1 MSSTFPAVDAGAHA
15 ACALLSDFL
24 FYGPMSG
31 TPRVFAAVA
40 AASAMTAALAYE
52 ETGALPSGTHPLSR
66 MFPDVL
72 EQFRKEQG

>member
-1 MSSTFPAVDAGAHA
+1 VDAGAHA

-31 TPRVFAAVA
+31 TSRVFAAVA
-40 AASAMTAALAYE
+40 AASAMTAALSYE
-52 ETGALPSGTHPLSR
+52 ETGALPTGEHPLSR

-72 EQFRKEQG
+72 EQFRKEQP